1 MELERIDLSALD
13 LSEQRHAA
21 LVAEIVRQSGQELT
35 RRAGGLSA
43 IIFLGTWA
51 RPALA
56 AAAVLAAVCGTMLAR
71 TSSIDMQPGS
81 GIAEALGV
89 PTTTTE
95 LLAANVT
102 PTVGYMLAAEE
113 DTQ

>member
-1 MELERIDLSALD
+1 MELERIDLSALE
-13 LSEQRHAA
+13 LSGQRHAA
-21 LVAEIVRQSGQELT
+21 LVADVVRHSSRELA
-35 RRAGGLSA
+35 RRAGGSSA

-56 AAAVLAAVCGTMLAR
+56 AAALLAAVCGTMLAR
-71 TSSIDMQPGS
+71 STPGDMLPGA

-89 PTTTTE
+89 PMTTTE
-95 LLAANVT
+95 LLAANAT

-113 DTQ
+113 ETR